1 MTEEAVLSTG
11 PIYTPRPVLEVDGQ
25 TDDMIQTLLLSMD
38 ITESDHGL
46 SAVELKFNNTATVN
60 SQGNDYAFEYSDN
73 DLLSLGKSMIIRAGD
88 QNDPQELFRGVISGI
103 EMLVHGGQQP
113 RLIVL
118 AEDAL
123 QRARLAR
130 RTRLHP
136 AGTVSSI
143 VRSVAAELGLN
154 ASVTGLDQNVDDQM
168 QLNQSDLAFLRYMV
182 KRFDG
187 ELQIVGDQLQVCPR
201 ADIRRNEITLELG
214 SQLLS
219 IRALADLSHQVSRV
233 TYAGWDVA
241 AGTEVESESNAGA
254 DLGPG
259 RGRTGACFIEN
270 VFGERS
276 EHLSHAGAE
285 NQAESQAL
293 VNAAYS
299 ERARKFVCA
308 EGLSVGNPNIRVG
321 THVTLTGLG
330 PRFNNTY
337 YVTKTHHSFDTSR
350 GYLTRF
356 QAECA
361 YLGG

>member
-1 MTEEAVLSTG
+1 MTEEVALSTG
-11 PIYTPRPVLEVDGQ
+11 PIYAPSPIVEVDGQ
-25 TDDMIQTLLLSMD
+25 TNDMIQTLLLSMD
-38 ITESDHGL
+38 ITESESGL
-46 SAVELKFNNTATVN
+46 SAVELKFDNTATVN
-60 SQGNDYAFEYSDN
+60 RQGNDYAFEYSDN
-73 DLLSLGKSMIIRAGD
+73 DLLSLGKSIKIKTGD
-88 QNDPQELFRGVISGI
+88 HNDPQELFQGVISGL
-103 EMLVHGGQQP
+103 EMVVEQGQQP

-123 QRARLAR
+123 QLARLTR

-143 VRSVAAELGLN
+143 VQSVAAELGLN
-154 ASVTGLDQNVDDQM
+154 ASITGIDQNVDDQM
-168 QLNQSDLAFLRYMV
+168 QLNQSDLAFLRSLI

-187 ELQIVGDQLQVCPR
+187 DLQIVGDQLQVSPR

-219 IRALADLSHQVSRV
+219 VRVLADLSHQLNRI

-241 AGTEVESESNAGA
+241 AGQAVEVESNAGA

-259 RGRTGACFIEN
+259 SGRTGTYFMEN

-276 EHLSHAGAE
+276 EHLSHICTE
-285 NQAESQAL
+285 NQAEAQTL
-293 VNAAYS
+293 VNAFYS

-321 THVTLTGLG
+321 SHATLTGIG
-330 PRFNNTY
+330 PRFDNTY
-337 YVTKTHHSFDTSR
+337 YVTKTHHSYDTSR
-350 GYLTRF
+350 GYQTRF

-361 YLGG
+361 YLGE